1 MKDNKFLVVLST
13 IGVISIVVGVVVVI
27 KKYLEFDKF
36 LRNFDTEDEDELS
49 YDDIFVAD
57 LDDIAEVEAE

>member
-13 IGVISIVVGVVVVI
+13 IGVISIIVGVVVVI

-36 LRNFDTEDEDELS
+36 LRNFDAEDEDELS